1 MRQMCDEMSKLRKML
16 DEAGIKWKD
25 VSTVTSDELIE
36 KSIAPGIDEIRAD
49 TTTYRTHFEHE
60 GYFFSVIYGYN
71 TYGGCDPLSGHDP
84 RLLECMT
91 EKANGGEPQGWPTA
105 EQVMSIVNGGVDY
118 EP

>member
-1 MRQMCDEMSKLRKML
+1 MRQMCEEMSKLRKML

-36 KSIAPGIDEIRAD
+36 KSIAAGIDAYHAD
-49 TTTYRTHFEHE
+49 ATIYRTHFESD
-60 GYFFSVIYGYN
+60 GYKYSVIYGYG
-71 TYGGCDPLSGHDP
+71 TYGGYDPFNGDDP
-84 RLLECMT
+84 GLLECMT
-91 EKANGGEPQGWPTA
+91 EKANGGEPQGWLTA